1 MSLPEPFG
9 RVWRVID
16 VDAKMCFVRDM
27 DVAMRMDLNALL
39 DDSESAG
46 VQPALVASGGSGP
59 LSEGEYERIEKHFRK
74 SQEAVAKNYLAKT
87 YVAGRPSHNEA
98 LFKAFGV
105 DRQRDLHKNGSTA
118 PHVQKEAKDFLGI
131 VEVLRS
137 VHSLSLEEI
146 LLLYAAVAVVGIP
159 PWRRS
164 AREAVES
171 LLRIYHRSN
180 ASIASAP
187 TDLASLGSSIASA
200 SILSV
205 PPVRQLQSGLGDPDS
220 AREPDR
226 HPTAAAT
233 ATEPIAVAEELVDG
247 NRATPQG
254 PPPGVKLVTQTA
266 LDRWLIDLVV
276 SEVGKQSEDL
286 DQAHQALM
294 PVLREVRDLDPKRIQ
309 TNFLFGF
316 LDALCD
322 KAVAGS
328 APGDNDLRRSW
339 YLTGFAMGLMRTKQG
354 TELAGWI
361 RARSTEDRAAL
372 TNTNPRAGSLLLVES
387 LVLQKLPAAGEHVLA
402 AQLLAAHAERSP
414 SFVSAQLALAQLCL
428 LGRDRKALKGVLEQ
442 VDSGSLRQWDEQEPG
457 AVANRELLLGELRRL
472 EGRFAE
478 AESHYRAAVK
488 SGVDPVKGSAE
499 IGMILCHAN
508 VPDIEDIVLTS
519 RTLQNLKSGL
529 GAGHEALARHLAQGP
544 TAPAMLLAALHD
556 LLLQRNHFYG
566 PVEIGNRMREVVELI
581 RSPGAPVRMR
591 EEFAHRVEAWAALAD
606 LIAANAPFA
615 AEATRTLARWLD
627 SLSAEERP
635 PVDYAFDALA
645 GSIACGVE
653 EASELAEVLMK
664 YFGSNSLKKIPINE
678 ICQNSP
684 RIATRIL
691 EQLRAEGK
699 GIGAVERFGFAR
711 QVIEALL
718 RIPGEEAAEAASE
731 AFDLMQEIAGTNTKV
746 RVDFEAF
753 CVREDDALAA
763 CLDPDS
769 RLEAFLSVAQ
779 IANDAGWC
787 GRAALRLLPRA
798 RVREDD
804 AYLEELIELMRG
816 AGHENEIP
824 QHHLHWLQER
834 RKSVANVKTN
844 SCAGIAI
851 VYVGGNEIQAQYEA
865 AVKASLRARFPSL
878 GLSFYF
884 PGWTSNW
891 HVELQDVRKK
901 LESTRPKV
909 VVMSTLVR
917 TQFGRNLRRLLG
929 EMDIQWRSCTGRGRD
944 SIDRAMT
951 HAVGVATGTAR

>member
-16 VDAKMCFVRDM
+16 VEAKMCFVRDM
-27 DVAMRMDLNALL
+27 DVAMSTGRNASA
-39 DDSESAG
+39 DESAAAG
-46 VQPALVASGGSGP
+46 IPTVSVANDGRGA
-59 LSEGEYERIEKHFRK
+59 LSEGEFERIEKHFRK
-74 SQEAVAKNYLAKT
+74 SVESVAKGYLVTT
-87 YVAGRPSHNEA
+87 YAAGRASHNEA
-98 LFKAFGV
+98 LFKALCV
-105 DRQRDLHKNGSTA
+105 DPQRDVSKDGSAA
-118 PHVQKEAKDFLGI
+118 PHVQKDAKAFLGI
-131 VEVLRS
+131 VDSLRS
-137 VHSLSLEEI
+137 THGLTVEDV
-146 LLLYAAVAVVGIP
+146 LLLFAAVASVGIP
-159 PWRRS
+159 QWRRP

-171 LLRIYHRSN
+171 LLRTYRRSSLSL
-180 ASIASAP
+180 APAP
-187 TDLASLGSSIASA
+187 TAIAALGSSIASA
-200 SILSV
+200 SALSGAVERQPQAGPQETASAKEASRRPIEPV
-205 PPVRQLQSGLGDPDS
+205 PAPEPTKVVEEPVDEKQSAPEG
-220 AREPDR
+220 R
-226 HPTAAAT
+226 
-233 ATEPIAVAEELVDG
+233 
-247 NRATPQG
+247 
-254 PPPGVKLVTQTA
+254 PPGMKLVQQTA

-276 SEVGKQSEDL
+276 SEVGKQVEDL
-286 DQAHQALM
+286 DQAHKALM
-294 PVLREVRDLDPKRIQ
+294 PILREVRALDPKRIQ

-322 KAVAGS
+322 AEVAGS
-328 APGDNDLRRSW
+328 MPGDNELRRSW
-339 YLTGFAMGLMRTKQG
+339 YLTGFAMGLMRTKSG
-354 TELAGWI
+354 AELAAWI
-361 RARSTEDRAAL
+361 RARSREDRAAL
-372 TNTNPRAGSLLLVES
+372 TDTDPRAGALLLVET

-414 SFVSAQLALAQLCL
+414 SFVNAQLALAQLCL

-442 VDSGSLRQWDEQEPG
+442 VDDGILRQWDEQEPG
-457 AVANRELLLGELRRL
+457 AVANREFLLGELRRL

-478 AESHYRAAVK
+478 AEGHYRAAVR
-488 SGVDPVKGSAE
+488 SGVDLVTGNAE

-508 VPDIEDIVLTS
+508 VPDLEDIVLTS

-529 GAGHEALARHLAQGP
+529 ATGHDALARHLDQGP

-566 PVEIGNRMREVVELI
+566 PAEIGNRMREVVELI

-615 AEATRTLARWLD
+615 AEATRTLARWLE
-627 SLSAEERP
+627 SLSVEERP
-635 PVDYAFDALA
+635 PADHVFDALA

-653 EASELAEVLMK
+653 EASELAEVLLK
-664 YFGSNSLKKIPINE
+664 FFGSTSLKKIPIND

-684 RIATRIL
+684 RIATRIV
-691 EQLRAEGK
+691 EQLRTEGK

-711 QVIEALL
+711 QLIEALL
-718 RIPGEEAAEAASE
+718 RVPGEESAEATAE
-731 AFDLMQEIAGTNTKV
+731 AFDLMQEIAGAYPKV
-746 RVDFEAF
+746 REEFEAF

-779 IANDAGWC
+779 IANDPGWC

-804 AYLEELIELMRG
+804 AYLEELVELMRG
-816 AGHENEIP
+816 AGLENEIP
-824 QHHLHWLQER
+824 QHHLHWLHER
-834 RKSVANVKTN
+834 RKSVANVKPN
-844 SCAGIAI
+844 SCAGITI
-851 VYVGGNEIQAQYEA
+851 FYVGGNEIQAQYEA
-865 AVKASLRARFPSL
+865 AVKASLRARFSSL
-878 GLSFYF
+878 GLSFHF

-891 HVELQDVRKK
+891 HVELEAVRKK
-901 LESTRPKV
+901 LESMRPKV

-917 TQFGRNLRRLLG
+917 TQFGRNLRRMLG

>member
-16 VDAKMCFVRDM
+16 FDAKMSFIQDL
-27 DVAMRMDLNALL
+27 DVAMRVGLTASAD
-39 DDSESAG
+39 ESAAAG
-46 VQPALVASGGSGP
+46 IPSVSVANSGRGA
-59 LSEGEYERIEKHFRK
+59 LSEGEFERIEKHFRK
-74 SQEAVAKNYLAKT
+74 SGESVAKDYLATT
-87 YVAGRPSHNEA
+87 YMAGRPGHNEA
-98 LFKAFGV
+98 LFKALGV
-105 DRQRDLHKNGSTA
+105 DRQVDLHEDGSAA
-118 PHVQKEAKDFLGI
+118 PHVQKGAKDFIGI
-131 VEVLRS
+131 VDSLRS
-137 VHSLSLEEI
+137 THGLNVEDV
-146 LLLYAAVAVVGIP
+146 LLLYAAVAAVGIHQ
-159 PWRRS
+159 WRRP

-171 LLRIYHRSN
+171 LLRTYRRSN
-180 ASIASAP
+180 PSIGPAS
-187 TDLASLGSSIASA
+187 TDLAVLGSSIASA
-200 SILSV
+200 SVLSFAPARPPQADPERPTSVKESLQPVTAPV
-205 PPVRQLQSGLGDPDS
+205 PAPDP
-220 AREPDR
+220 A
-226 HPTAAAT
+226 
-233 ATEPIAVAEELVDG
+233 AVAEELV
-247 NRATPQG
+247 AEKQVVPPG
-254 PPPGVKLVTQTA
+254 PPPGVKSVKQTV

-276 SEVGKQSEDL
+276 SEVGKQTEDL

-294 PVLREVRDLDPKRIQ
+294 PLLREVRALDAKRIQ
-309 TNFLFGF
+309 TSFLFGF

-328 APGDNDLRRSW
+328 APADNELRRSW
-339 YLTGFAMGLMRTKQG
+339 YLTGFAMGLMRTKSG
-354 TELAGWI
+354 AELAAWI
-361 RARSTEDRAAL
+361 RARSREDRAAL
-372 TNTNPRAGSLLLVES
+372 TDTHPWAGAWLLLET
-387 LVLQKLPAAGEHVLA
+387 LVRQKLPAAGEHVLA

-414 SFVSAQLALAQLCL
+414 SFVNDQLVLAKLCL

-442 VDSGSLRQWDEQEPG
+442 VDTGILRRWDEQEPG
-457 AVANRELLLGELRRL
+457 AVANLELLLGELRRL

-478 AESHYRAAVK
+478 AEGHYRAAVK
-488 SGVDPVKGSAE
+488 SGLDPAAGSAE

-566 PVEIGNRMREVVELI
+566 PAEIGNKMREVVELI

-635 PVDYAFDALA
+635 PADYVFDALA

-664 YFGSNSLKKIPINE
+664 YFGSTSLKKIPINE

-718 RIPGEEAAEAASE
+718 RVPGEEAAEAASE

-746 RVDFEAF
+746 WMDFEEF

-787 GRAALRLLPRA
+787 GRAALQLLPRA

-834 RKSVANVKTN
+834 RKPLANVKTN

-891 HVELQDVRKK
+891 HVELEDVRKK